1 MVNLQFECLLVR
13 KQLGVVRLK
22 LNIFIQGLR
31 VFLRQEVDGFLK
43 LGQDINF
50 PLLSGGEPGHDR
62 PDRATREQKH
72 EQILQYLE
80 IHIKVPSNYRLPRQ
94 GLYCPVSCVL
104 AARRG
109 ILGLCLLEYRRFS
122 AVKDN
127 EFLAE
132 GDTGVSLHE
141 HLEEVELRH
150 VGYLV
155 DLDD

>member
-80 IHIKVPSNYRLPRQ
+80 IHIKVQSNVSLATAGHYTVL
-94 GLYCPVSCVL
+94 CPCPPAAVFWVSV
-104 AARRG
+104 
-109 ILGLCLLEYRRFS
+109 
-122 AVKDN
+122 
-127 EFLAE
+127 FLN
-132 GDTGVSLHE
+132 TGVSL
-141 HLEEVELRH
+141 LSRTTNSSPKAM
-150 VGYLV
+150 LV
-155 DLDD
+155 SAFMSILKK

>member
-50 PLLSGGEPGHDR
+50 TLLSGDEPGHDR

-80 IHIKVPSNYRLPRQ
+80 IHIKVQSNLSLATAGHYTVPS
-94 GLYCPVSCVL
+94 PVSL
-104 AARRG
+104 PPSAAFWVSVFLNTGTFLLSRTTNSSPKAMLVSAFMS
-109 ILGLCLLEYRRFS
+109 IL
-122 AVKDN
+122 KK
-127 EFLAE
+127 
-132 GDTGVSLHE
+132 
-141 HLEEVELRH
+141 
-150 VGYLV
+150 
-155 DLDD
+155 